1 MNKDSTI
8 KIQFYYFYQP
18 MNRKTIRTII
28 FLAIFSL
35 IGIVATQIYWVK
47 NAYNLQEKNFNDR
60 VHIALSNVTHDLLD
74 INKDKSEL
82 FNPVQQISTNY
93 FTVMINDTVNPYLL
107 ETLLRNEF
115 IQRNINI
122 DFEYVIYDCF
132 TDSIVFGD
140 YVSLDKNEKEDIQS
154 KSYNMKWDK
163 DGHYFGILFPS
174 KDSYIFSKMG
184 IWIFSSSIILIIM
197 IFFAYTI
204 NVILKQKKLSETK
217 NDFINNITHEF
228 KTPISTIS
236 LSAEVLLDPS
246 IISNPERLTNYAKII
261 KEENTRLKN
270 QVDKVL
276 QLATLNKDTLQLDN
290 EPINLHELIQ
300 QSIKS
305 FSLIIEEHNGQMTS
319 SLLADKFEILGDKIH
334 ITNTI
339 HNLIDNAIKYSS
351 EKPEVKI
358 ETHNYKGFI
367 EISVQDNGIGIPLES
382 QKHIFDKFYRTPTGN
397 VHDIKGFGLGLNYV
411 KTIVEAYGGS
421 VKLNSKI
428 NVGSTFVI
436 KLPIKR
442 QK

>member
-1 MNKDSTI
+1 
-8 KIQFYYFYQP
+8 

-28 FLAIFSL
+28 FLAIISL
-35 IGIVATQIYWVK
+35 IGIVATQIFWVK
-47 NAYNLQEKNFNDR
+47 NAYNLQEKHFNDR
-60 VHIALSNVTHDLLD
+60 VHIALTNVTLDLLD
-74 INKDKSEL
+74 INQDESEL
-82 FNPVQQISTNY
+82 FNPVRQVSSNY
-93 FTVMINDTVNPYLL
+93 YTVMINDTVNPYLL

-115 IQRNINI
+115 VQRNINI

-140 YVSLDKNEKEDIQS
+140 YISLDDNEKVNVQS

-163 DGHYFGILFPS
+163 DGHYFGIFFPS
-174 KDSYIFSKMG
+174 KESYILSKMG

-197 IFFAYTI
+197 VFFGYTI

-236 LSAEVLLDPS
+236 LSTEVLLSPNIADD
-246 IISNPERLTNYAKII
+246 PERLANYARII
-261 KEENTRLKN
+261 KEENNRLKN

-276 QLATLNKDTLQLDN
+276 QLATLNKETLRLEDEN
-290 EPINLHELIQ
+290 IDLHELIH

-305 FSLIIEEHNGQMTS
+305 FGLIVGEKNGEISCDLT
-319 SLLADKFEILGDKIH
+319 ADKFEILGDKIH
-334 ITNTI
+334 ITNTL

-351 EKPEVKI
+351 EKPEIKI
-358 ETHNYKGFI
+358 ETHHHNGFI
-367 EISVQDNGIGIPLES
+367 EISVRDNGIGIPLES

-411 KTIVEAYGGS
+411 KTIVEAYSGS
-421 VKLNSKI
+421 VKLISRENE
-428 NVGSTFVI
+428 GSTFVI
-436 KLPIKR
+436 KLPLNK
-442 QK
+442 